1 MIETRRNGVRSR
13 DGIVL
18 GVLAVEL
25 LAIVYFAATYDS
37 LDFHIYMWGGEAVF
51 DGKRLYAEQGLAHW
65 FTNTPFAAVTFA
77 PSATLPLVVARV
89 LWQLSSVA
97 AFAIACLMAMR
108 LAGWRASRTA
118 VCGVVAA
125 GLALQPMYQTFFQ
138 GQVNLIL
145 LALILADVWRASQN
159 GGSRSV
165 GIGVGIAAAMK
176 LTPGIFIVF
185 LFVAG
190 RTKAAVTAGVTFVC
204 CTAMGFVVAPGA
216 SWLYWTETFYDTS
229 RVGVPYISNQS
240 PNGAFARLLDGA
252 ENVGAWYHVLQIAF
266 AVAGLGAAAVLARHD
281 EWLGAV
287 AVTGTTGLLV
297 SPISWAHHW
306 VWVMP
311 ALVLLVRGGRKAR
324 IAAGA
329 AYVLFVLAP
338 FWWTPHDGGPREY
351 GFHGLMTLVA
361 NCYLVA
367 GLAFLGYMVR
377 RACLAHRGG
386 DSAGVAARHPR
397 GHAPLSLPRGGRRQV
412 G

>member
-1 MIETRRNGVRSR
+1 MTEAKWNGRLVFA
-13 DGIVL
+13 
-18 GVLAVEL
+18 VLAIEL
-25 LAIVYFAATYDS
+25 AAIVCFSVMYDS
-37 LDFHIYMWGGEAVF
+37 LDFHIYMWGGEAVL
-51 DGKRLYAEQGLAHW
+51 DDERLYREQGLAHW

-77 PSATLPLVVARV
+77 PLATLPLVVARV

-97 AFAIACLMAMR
+97 AFVVACVAAMK
-108 LAGWRASRTA
+108 LAGWRASRAT
-118 VCGVVAA
+118 VGGVVAA

-145 LALILADVWRASQN
+145 LALVLTDVLRASRD
-159 GGSRSV
+159 GGARWV
-165 GIGVGIAAAMK
+165 GVGVGVAAAMK

-185 LFVAG
+185 FLVAG
-190 RTKAAVTAGVTFVC
+190 RTKAAITAGMTFVC
-204 CTAMGFVVAPGA
+204 CTALGFVVAPGA

-240 PNGAFARLLDGA
+240 PNGAFARMLNGVD
-252 ENVGAWYHVLQIAF
+252 NVGAWYPVLQVAL
-266 AVAGLGAAAVLARHD
+266 AVIGLGAAAVLARHD
-281 EWLGAV
+281 DWLGAA

-306 VWVMP
+306 VWIMP

-329 AYVLFVLAP
+329 AYVIFVLAP

-367 GLAFLGYMVR
+367 GLAFLVFMVWRATEIR
-377 RACLAHRGG
+377 R
-386 DSAGVAARHPR
+386 GVTAAPIQDRAR
-397 GHAPLSLPRGGRRQV
+397 TRSERREDARLDV
-412 G
+412 R